1 MEIAEGL
8 MKHQANEQRRG
19 RKAAIEGAE
28 TYDWLFLELDFS
40 LHFTA
45 SWTFPCQYWHLIS
58 TRCESGNMQEFYGK
72 FVFNF
77 Q

>member
-28 TYDWLFLELDFS
+28 TYD
-40 LHFTA
+40 
-45 SWTFPCQYWHLIS
+45 
-58 TRCESGNMQEFYGK
+58 
-72 FVFNF
+72 
-77 Q
+77 